1 MTLQTSGTET
11 MSENSSSSG
20 SYDSFDDIGDDTY
33 QDPAEEGGDAF
44 DFEEES
50 PEDDAVPLFKRQQT
64 KDDKKKA
71 KGQKGDDLEALEVA
85 EGLEDSEESE
95 EPTKKDEDAEET
107 EEEAEEGKEEAKDAP
122 KDAEKPAKGKKI
134 YMKIGEETFAV
145 DSNALI
151 PHKVDGKPVQVPLQE
166 LLNNYSGKEAWDK
179 RMNEANIK
187 NLEVQKKEQAVQE
200 INGKVMGFVKD
211 IMSIVENPEADPEE
225 ILEKIAD
232 YYENNIDGKEIDLY
246 ALKER
251 SFKSKLQEL
260 AKVLNME
267 DADRRAY
274 FLEKQ
279 KENLLKQAEKRKA
292 KTESSMKLNTYREK
306 ANALRKSYGVSE
318 AQYVDA
324 LEELRSFGH
333 EDKDI
338 SEQNIVEWAAT
349 KPHRAEVH
357 NLLEPFRDQIS
368 DESYGEIVWSLSH
381 LLREGKE
388 TPQSIQ
394 AHIEEV
400 FGLPTEVK
408 EISEKLSPVGRKK
421 ATTQAPTPKKSSYES
436 FDDFEDD

>member
-1 MTLQTSGTET
+1 MTLKTSEAEIETET
-11 MSENSSSSG
+11 GGADSF
-20 SYDSFDDIGDDTY
+20 DSFDDLGDDTF
-33 QDPAEEGGDAF
+33 QGSEDAF
-44 DFEEES
+44 EFDDEEEVD
-50 PEDDAVPLFKRQQT
+50 PEEDAVPLFKRQKT
-64 KDDKKKA
+64 KEEKKKE
-71 KGQKGDDLEALEVA
+71 KGQKGDDLAALEVA
-85 EGLEDSEESE
+85 EGLESEESE
-95 EPTKKDEDAEET
+95 DESEEDEDSEEAPKKKDDA
-107 EEEAEEGKEEAKDAP
+107 EEEAEEAP
-122 KDAEKPAKGKKI
+122 KDAEKTGKGKKI
-134 YMKIGEETFAV
+134 YMKIGDETFAV

-179 RMNEANIK
+179 RMNEANVK
-187 NLEVQKKEQAVQE
+187 NIEVQKKEQAVQE
-200 INGKVMGFVKD
+200 VNGKVMGFVKD
-211 IMSIVENPEADPEE
+211 IMSIVENPDADPED

-232 YYENNIDGKEIDLY
+232 YYENSIDGKEIDLY

-292 KTESSMKLNTYREK
+292 KTESSAKLNTYREK

-318 AQYVDA
+318 TQYVDA

-357 NLLEPFRDQIS
+357 NLLEPFKDQIS

-388 TPQSIQ
+388 TNQSIK

-400 FGLPTEVK
+400 FGLPTEVQ
-408 EISEKLSPVGRKK
+408 EISKKLSPVGRKK
-421 ATTQAPTPKKSSYES
+421 GAPGKSTPKKSSYES
-436 FDDFEDD
+436 FDDIDED